1 MRRSAV
7 TGFILAVLTMTL
19 SLTTA
24 AEDFPSRMITIVVP
38 FPAGSATDSIA
49 RRLAGDLGKDF
60 KVPVVVENKPGA
72 DGNLAA
78 LFTLRAKPDGYTIF
92 VTTNSTQ
99 AANVSLYKSM
109 PFDPKADFT
118 AVAGLVT
125 IPMLLTVRADFP
137 AKNIAEFIAL
147 ARKST
152 PPLTF
157 GSGNQTG
164 RGAGELLKARQGIDM
179 LNVPYTGAPQALTD
193 LIGGRID
200 CFIADPVSATGLA
213 QKGLIRVL
221 AVTSSKRIATMP
233 DVPTL
238 AESGLP
244 GFELIAW
251 VGAFVNAKTPRSVV
265 TRLNA
270 SMNTVL
276 TDPPTV
282 GFLAT
287 IGATPFTTTP
297 EQLASF
303 AEADT
308 KRWVQIVEVAHIEKK

>member
-1 MRRSAV
+1 
-7 TGFILAVLTMTL
+7 
-19 SLTTA
+19 
-24 AEDFPSRMITIVVP
+24 
-38 FPAGSATDSIA
+38 
-49 RRLAGDLGKDF
+49 
-60 KVPVVVENKPGA
+60 
-72 DGNLAA
+72 
-78 LFTLRAKPDGYTIF
+78 
-92 VTTNSTQ
+92 
-99 AANVSLYKSM
+99 
-109 PFDPKADFT
+109 
-118 AVAGLVT
+118 
-125 IPMLLTVRADFP
+125 
-137 AKNIAEFIAL
+137 
-147 ARKST
+147 
-152 PPLTF
+152 
-157 GSGNQTG
+157 
-164 RGAGELLKARQGIDM
+164 M

-308 KRWVQIVEVAHIEKK
+308 KRWAQIVEVAHIEKK